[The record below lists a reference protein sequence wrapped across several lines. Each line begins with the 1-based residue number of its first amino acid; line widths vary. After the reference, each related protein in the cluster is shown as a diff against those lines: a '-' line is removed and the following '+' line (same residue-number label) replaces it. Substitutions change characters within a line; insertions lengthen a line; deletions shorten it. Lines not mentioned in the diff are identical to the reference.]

1 MDETVLHSSSLER
14 AKQLL
19 HARGFRIAETASS
32 IEDLLKEVGP
42 RVLAEVLAEAME
54 LPLIDPEAEPADPQ
68 VAHMLPTV
76 LLLSGEVLPHHLNPA
91 TGSVVILV
99 SDPTNTRLI
108 NHIRTTLRRP
118 LDVAVAPADK
128 LRSAAL
134 KAAERRTNLSVEDV
148 VPTST
153 GSRREETQDQVLS
166 DAELTGTAALV
177 NRLIDTAISQGA
189 TDIHFEWVRKQEAR
203 VRVRVDGKLFEL
215 EKIPPERMPGVINV
229 IKVKS
234 ALDISQHFV
243 PQDGSFLF
251 TSMDGKIRNE
261 IRVSIVP
268 TVLGEEAVL
277 RVLPK
282 EGHVPRLEDLG
293 FSLHIQEKLKQV
305 ASLANG
311 LFLVT
316 GPTGSGK
323 TTTLFSLIREIMEV
337 RNPKILSVEDPV
349 EYKLAGVS
357 QVEVNASVGLN
368 FARALRAFLRQDPDV
383 ILVGEMRDQES
394 AKIAVEA
401 AMTGHLVLG
410 TLHTNS
416 AVQAALRLEEMGV
429 ERFKVADAL
438 RGILAQR
445 LVPRLCPHCRVEDPE
460 TAELLHRRYRFR
472 RNLKI
477 YTKGAGCPS
486 CGFRAYKGR
495 IAIHELVWVDREV
508 RVKLIEGTTSDD
520 LMDLLREKGFRTLF
534 EDGLEKVAQG
544 IISLADLIYATEIE
558 TSGGQE

>member
-1 MDETVLHSSSLER
+1 MDTPLFRSSPIERIKHLLRARGYHISDTNSLEELR
-14 AKQLL
+14 A
-19 HARGFRIAETASS
+19 
-32 IEDLLKEVGP
+32 EVGP
-42 RVLAEVLAEAME
+42 RVLAEVLAEALG
-54 LPLIDPEAEPADPQ
+54 LPFVDPEATPPDPQ
-68 VAHMLPTV
+68 VAHLLPTA
-76 LLLSGEVLPHHLNPA
+76 LLLSGEVLPYRYNA
-91 TGSVVILV
+91 KTGSVIILV
-99 SDPTNTRLI
+99 ADPTNTPLV

-118 LDVAVAPADK
+118 VDVAIAPADK

-134 KAAERRTNLSVEDV
+134 KVAEQRTNLVAEDIA
-148 VPTST
+148 PQTP
-153 GSRREETQDQVLS
+153 GGRKEEGQDQILS
-166 DAELTGTAALV
+166 DVELSGAAALV

-215 EKIPPERMPGVINV
+215 EKISPERMPGVINV

-234 ALDISQHFV
+234 ALDISQRLI

-277 RVLPK
+277 RILPK

-293 FSLHIQEKLKQV
+293 FSLKIQERLKQV

-349 EYKLAGVS
+349 EYKLSGVS
-357 QVEVNASVGLN
+357 QVEVNNSVGLS

-438 RGILAQR
+438 RGVLAQR

-460 TAELLHRRYRFR
+460 TEEILRYQYGYG
-472 RNLKI
+472 NDIKV
-477 YTKGAGCPS
+477 YTKGPGCPS
-486 CGFRAYKGR
+486 CNFRGYKGR

-508 RVKLIEGTTSDD
+508 RSKLIRGANSDE
-520 LMDLLREKGFRTLF
+520 LTEILRKKNFRTLF
-534 EDGLEKVAQG
+534 EDGLEKVVQG
-544 IISLADLIYATEIE
+544 TISLPDLIYATEVE
-558 TSGGQE
+558 TEGGQE

>member
-1 MDETVLHSSSLER
+1 MEETLLRASPFER
-14 AKQLL
+14 VKRLL
-19 HARGFRIAETASS
+19 SARGFRIPEGADTL
-32 IEDLLKEVGP
+32 EDLRREVGP
-42 RVLAEVLAEAME
+42 QVLAEALAE
-54 LPLIDPEAEPADPQ
+54 ALGLRLIDPEANPPDPQ
-68 VAHMLPTV
+68 VVDLVPTV
-76 LLLSGEVLPHHLNPA
+76 LLLSGDVLPHHLNPA
-91 TGSVVILV
+91 TGAVVVLV
-99 SDPTNTRLI
+99 ADPTNTQII
-108 NHIRTTLRRP
+108 NHVRTTLRRP

-134 KAAERRTNLSVEDV
+134 KAAERRSNPVAEDV
-148 VPTST
+148 VPTNT
-153 GSRREETQDQVLS
+153 GGRKEEVREQVLD
-166 DAELTGTAALV
+166 DAELSGAAALV

-189 TDIHFEWVRKQEAR
+189 TDIHFEWARKQEAR
-203 VRVRVDGKLFEL
+203 VRMRVDGKLFEL

-234 ALDISQHFV
+234 ALDISQHLV

-282 EGHVPRLEDLG
+282 EGHVPRLEELG
-293 FSLHIQEKLKQV
+293 FSTRIQEKLKQV

-349 EYKLAGVS
+349 EYKLPGVS
-357 QVEVNASVGLN
+357 QVEVNTSVGLT

-438 RGILAQR
+438 RGVLAQR
-445 LVPRLCPHCRVEDPE
+445 LVPRLCPHCRLEDPE

-472 RNLKI
+472 RDLKI
-477 YTKGAGCPS
+477 YAKGPGCPS
-486 CGFRAYKGR
+486 CGFRGYKGR

-508 RVKLIEGTTSDD
+508 RVKLIEGTNSDE
-520 LMDLLREKGFRTLF
+520 LTDLLREKGFRTLF

-544 IISLADLIYATEIE
+544 IISLPDLVYATEIE
-558 TSGGQE
+558 AEGGQA

>member
-1 MDETVLHSSSLER
+1 MDTPLFRSSPIERIKHLLRARGYHISDTNSLEELR
-14 AKQLL
+14 A
-19 HARGFRIAETASS
+19 
-32 IEDLLKEVGP
+32 EVGP
-42 RVLAEVLAEAME
+42 RVLAEVLAEALG
-54 LPLIDPEAEPADPQ
+54 LPFVDPEATPPDPQ
-68 VAHMLPTV
+68 VAHLLPTA
-76 LLLSGEVLPHHLNPA
+76 LLLSGEVLPYRYNA
-91 TGSVVILV
+91 KTGSVIILV
-99 SDPTNTRLI
+99 ADPTNTPLV

-118 LDVAVAPADK
+118 VDVAIAPADK

-134 KAAERRTNLSVEDV
+134 KVAEQRTNLVAEDIA
-148 VPTST
+148 PQTP
-153 GSRREETQDQVLS
+153 GGRKEEGQDQILS
-166 DAELTGTAALV
+166 DVELSGAAALV

-234 ALDISQHFV
+234 ALDISQRLI

-277 RVLPK
+277 RILPK

-293 FSLHIQEKLKQV
+293 FSLKIQERLKQV

-349 EYKLAGVS
+349 EYKLSGVS
-357 QVEVNASVGLN
+357 QVEVNNSVGLS

-438 RGILAQR
+438 RGVLAQR

-460 TAELLHRRYRFR
+460 TEEILRYQYGYG
-472 RNLKI
+472 NDIKV
-477 YTKGAGCPS
+477 YTKGPGCPS
-486 CGFRAYKGR
+486 CNFRGYKGR

-508 RVKLIEGTTSDD
+508 RSKLIRGANSDE
-520 LMDLLREKGFRTLF
+520 LTEILRKKNFRTLF
-534 EDGLEKVAQG
+534 EDGLEKVVQG
-544 IISLADLIYATEIE
+544 TISLPDLIYATEVE
-558 TSGGQE
+558 TEGGQE